1 MTTTE
6 FEIFARNSRSAM
18 LNTARAILHNADEA
32 EDVVQE
38 VLLKLFAIRDRIDVA
53 SNPTALAQVAV
64 RHTALNV
71 LRDTKR
77 HPSVEFKVDMVGNV
91 ADAEDSEVYNTLLRL
106 IDTLPTKQQMV
117 LRMKHIE
124 GMEVEEIAAAVQMSI
139 DAVYQNLSRAR
150 RSILEQFKK
159 GAKL

>member
-38 VLLKLFAIRDRIDVA
+38 VLLKLFAIRDRIDA
-53 SNPTALAQVAV
+53 DSNPTALAQVAV

-91 ADAEDSEVYNTLLRL
+91 TDAEDSEVYNTLLADGAEDEAYRGYGGRG
-106 IDTLPTKQQMV
+106 DCCCGADEH
-117 LRMKHIE
+117 RC
-124 GMEVEEIAAAVQMSI
+124 SI
-139 DAVYQNLSRAR
+139 SE
-150 RSILEQFKK
+150 S
-159 GAKL
+159 

>member
-1 MTTTE
+1 
-6 FEIFARNSRSAM
+6 
-18 LNTARAILHNADEA
+18 
-32 EDVVQE
+32 
-38 VLLKLFAIRDRIDVA
+38 
-53 SNPTALAQVAV
+53 
-64 RHTALNV
+64 
-71 LRDTKR
+71 
-77 HPSVEFKVDMVGNV
+77 MVGNM
-91 ADAEDSEVYNTLLRL
+91 ADAEDSEVYNKLLRL